1 MKRLI
6 IILFSLILL
15 SSCVTTKK
23 DDVSQLDKYNKQIQ
37 HDLSLLNLSKYK
49 DNVYVGVSSP
59 YSTKEKMLEAAIINV
74 AKNISIEDYLVLN
87 KLLISEDKSNLG
99 TTYFETKELFVYQD
113 EKIPKIIEAL
123 DILEIYFSSE
133 AGCIVIAED
142 TRKVGKERI
151 YKAQYDENGYP
162 TWITERPKIDSYIVG
177 VGSTLAYRL
186 FVDSIYAADHEAI
199 YDISSQY
206 GSETSYLQNYFGM
219 VQNNYSTF
227 SKEGKVHQEL
237 AVVKKIQRIDYWYD
251 QSNNLFYSLIIMEDD
266 RGE

>member
-6 IILFSLILL
+6 ILLITLILL
-15 SSCVTTKK
+15 SSCVSISKNN
-23 DDVSQLDKYNKQIQ
+23 DSQLDRFNKQIQ

-59 YSTKEKMLEAAIINV
+59 YSTKEKMLEAAIMNV
-74 AKNISIEDYLVLN
+74 AKNISIEDFLVLN

-113 EKIPKIIEAL
+113 ENLSQIIEAL
-123 DILEIYFSSE
+123 DILEIYFSKE

-162 TWITERPKIDSYIVG
+162 TWIENRPEIDSYIVG
-177 VGSTLAYRL
+177 IGSTLGYRL

-206 GSETSYLQNYFGM
+206 GSETSNLQNYFAM

-227 SKEGKVHQEL
+227 SQEGKVHQEL
-237 AVVKKIQRIDYWYD
+237 AVVKQIQRIDYWYD
-251 QSNNLFYSLIIMEDD
+251 ESNNLFYSLIIMEDD
-266 RGE
+266 RGK